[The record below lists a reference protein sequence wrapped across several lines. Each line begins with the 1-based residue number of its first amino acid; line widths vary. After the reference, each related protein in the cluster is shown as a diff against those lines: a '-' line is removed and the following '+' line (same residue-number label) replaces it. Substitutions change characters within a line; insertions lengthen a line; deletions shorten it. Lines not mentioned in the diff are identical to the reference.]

1 MVAVNPNYISA
12 AALMWRNAA
21 LVAQIA
27 GYVATGL
34 SIGMAPYSVELTRW
48 ALGVFVRADG

>member
-1 MVAVNPNYISA
+1 
-12 AALMWRNAA
+12 MWRNAA